1 MLFFEIVYY
10 VTDTLNDLII
20 DLTTYTIPSTKF

>member
-20 DLTTYTIPSTKF
+20 DLTTYTIISTKF